1 MFGITFA
8 ETNLIKLSSTEDLG
22 DLFPV
27 FFEELAFLGLT
38 NYFNIPKTDNPILWA
53 KDINSFVEYYYSG
66 ELVAKVK
73 KGKLFKPSEVVYV
86 NPSFEGKTLEPINL
100 KRLIE
105 INRDPLRELEN
116 EALDYIKG
124 IYEKFKTQS
133 GIAFMVSY
141 SGGKDSQV
149 VLDLVMSVIPPSEF
163 LTVFTDTQMELP
175 PTLEVVNET
184 EKFYR
189 KEKPKFKIHRV
200 SSPHKVEELW
210 RIFGPPSRIHRWCCT
225 VYKIAP
231 QLKFLETRGAGK
243 LFSTVITF
251 EGTRASES
259 TARSRFERTSPREKT
274 FREINARPIFFWNS
288 TEVFLYIFYKN
299 LPLNRLY
306 RYGLRRVGCSIC
318 PFASS
323 WSEDILTRREDLK
336 PYAKRFIRILE
347 DFAKSFGIEDEREIK
362 KYLSSGKWKERAGGL
377 GVKNDVKVE
386 FLTSNGDLKIAITNK
401 RENFFEWL
409 KTVGKVELLQR
420 ENGKIRGTLKV
431 EGATVPFEV
440 EEKENQTFVEFFKIS
455 NIPLLENK
463 LKKVANKS
471 AYCVHCLGCEIECPH
486 YALKTFPKVEVN
498 ASLCTHCGE
507 CLNFNDTGCYVA
519 KSVKIVL
526 GMEEL
531 QPKKGYKKKPPS
543 VNRYY
548 TFGLRQEWLEG
559 FLSNL
564 NEWFKNNSLGPDQ
577 VKAVKNF
584 FLDAQL
590 ITKKEE
596 PTKLAEILSE
606 LRKKNNKLVLQ
617 IVWIN
622 LCINSPLFRW
632 YADNIKWGEVWNK
645 KEAIEKLQE
654 LGIKE
659 RTARNAINSL
669 AQTFFYKNT
678 EYYLGTLFG
687 KRLDKEVFLK
697 RGIKE
702 ESETNKFVVGYALY
716 RLKEI
721 RGIKG
726 LTLSE
731 LYTEGYNAGPYHW
744 LGISEDLLKKAIRGL
759 EDSKLLSADL
769 VADLDNIHLYEEVG
783 SLIVLEKALEEL

>member
-8 ETNLIKLSSTEDLG
+8 ENNLIKLSANEDLG
-22 DLFPV
+22 EVFPV
-27 FFEELAFLGLT
+27 FYEELVFTELIK
-38 NYFNIPKTDNPILWA
+38 YFNIPKTKSPILWA
-53 KDINSFVEYYYSG
+53 KDVNSFVEYYYNG
-66 ELVAKVK
+66 TLIAKVK
-73 KGKLFKPSEVVYV
+73 KGRLFKKSEVTYV
-86 NPSFEGKTLEPINL
+86 NPSFEGKTLRPIDL
-100 KRLIE
+100 KSLIE
-105 INRDPLRELEN
+105 VNKGPLRELES

-124 IYEKFKTQS
+124 IYEKFKTRR
-133 GIAFMVSY
+133 GITFMVSY

-175 PTLEVVNET
+175 PTLEVVCKT
-184 EKFYR
+184 EEFYR
-189 KEKPKFKIHRV
+189 KEKPSFKIHKV
-200 SSPHKVEELW
+200 SSPHNVEELW

-231 QLKFLETRGAGK
+231 QIKFLETCGAGRI
-243 LFSTVITF
+243 FSTVITF

-259 TARSRFERTSPREKT
+259 TARSKFERTSPREKT

-299 LPLNRLY
+299 LPLNTLY

-323 WSEDILTRREDLK
+323 WSEDILTRKEEFK
-336 PYAKRFIRILE
+336 PYTERFIRILE

-362 KYLSSGKWKERAGGL
+362 NYLSSGKWKERAGGL
-377 GVKNDVKVE
+377 GVKSDVKVE
-386 FLTSNGDLKIAITNK
+386 FQTSNGDLKIVITNR
-401 RENFFEWL
+401 RENFLEWL

-420 ENGKIRGTLKV
+420 ENGKIKGALKV
-431 EGATVPFEV
+431 EGATISFEV
-440 EEKENQTFVEFFKIS
+440 EEKENQTLVEFFKIS

-471 AYCVHCLGCEIECPH
+471 AHCVHCLGCEIECPY

-519 KSVKIVL
+519 KSINMPVSEKT
-526 GMEEL
+526 
-531 QPKKGYKKKPPS
+531 KKS
-543 VNRYY
+543 EQNRKYQSLDRY
-548 TFGLRQEWLEG
+548 NTFGLRQSWLET
-559 FLSNL
+559 
-564 NEWFKNNSLGPDQ
+564 
-577 VKAVKNF
+577 
-584 FLDAQL
+584 FLDKLDNWKTSLTLGNKQVSALKRFLIDSQL
-590 ITKKEE
+590 ITKEE
-596 PTKLAEILSE
+596 KPTKLAEILSE
-606 LRKKNNKLVLQ
+606 LRKKDNKLVWQ
-617 IVWIN
+617 IIWIN
-622 LCINSPLFRW
+622 LCVNSPLFRW
-632 YADNIKWGEVWNK
+632 YVDNIKWGEVWNK

-687 KRLDKEVFLK
+687 KKLEKELFLK
-697 RGIKE
+697 RGIRE
-702 ESETNKFVVGYALY
+702 ANETNKFVIGYALY
-716 RLKEI
+716 KLKELKD
-721 RGIKG
+721 IKG
-726 LTLSE
+726 LTVSE

-744 LGISEDLLKKAIRGL
+744 LGVSEEILKKTIRGL

-769 VADLDNIHLYEEVG
+769 VADLDNIHLYDEVD
-783 SLIVLEKALEEL
+783 SITVLKKALEEL